1 MTQWPGH
8 RKLSCVIISSH
19 HTVLVTDLVTINQ
32 GERKLIFALSTLRAA
47 LCFPNDS
54 LDKLSQL
61 KSIIHIFA
69 LSTVIM
75 SNVIVPAAHLQPHTL
90 ADCGVSESSLPAV
103 CAVTA
108 SAGNAVR
115 SRNPYITPSS

>member
-19 HTVLVTDLVTINQ
+19 HTVLASDLVTINQ
-32 GERKLIFALSTLRAA
+32 GERKLIFALSTFRAA

-75 SNVIVPAAHLQPHTL
+75 SNVIVPAAHLETL
-90 ADCGVSESSLPAV
+90 PSLEVKMDINRDLRNVSKYWVSF
-103 CAVTA
+103 
-108 SAGNAVR
+108 AGNLALWLTAV
-115 SRNPYITPSS
+115 

>member
-32 GERKLIFALSTLRAA
+32 GERKLIFALSTLHAA

-75 SNVIVPAAHLQPHTL
+75 SNVIVPAAHLQTL
-90 ADCGVSESSLPAV
+90 FAASLTPCLTAV
-103 CAVTA
+103 
-108 SAGNAVR
+108 
-115 SRNPYITPSS
+115 